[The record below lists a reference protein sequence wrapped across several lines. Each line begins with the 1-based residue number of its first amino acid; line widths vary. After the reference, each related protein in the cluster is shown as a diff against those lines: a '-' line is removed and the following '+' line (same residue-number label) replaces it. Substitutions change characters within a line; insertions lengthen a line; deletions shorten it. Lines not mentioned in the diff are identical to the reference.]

1 MNIAPFLSKALQDQ
15 IALEGIQAEHAVF
28 QSETNNDSSVKYWE
42 KPLGFV
48 EFIHLGEKHILDIYL
63 SSDDDFGTS
72 LVKTTGDK
80 IFIVFNPSDFKN
92 TNYSLAMM
100 AHEIGHYKNKHLD
113 LDLASS
119 VSLYKE
125 EIQKATDNEDQQTV
139 NALVQKAL
147 LEGAYLE
154 KEFEADVSAIEI
166 AGFESVIC
174 MQLETMLSMT
184 NFVTIMEKQNRIKK
198 LYEIRNTINMENVGK
213 DFSIKLYNYTQV

>member
-1 MNIAPFLSKALQDQ
+1 MNIVPFLSKALQDQ
-15 IALEGIQAEHAVF
+15 ITSEGIQAENAIF
-28 QSETNNDSSVKYWE
+28 QSETNNNSSVKFY
-42 KPLGFV
+42 KTPLGFV
-48 EFIHLGEKHILDIYL
+48 EFIHLGEKHTLDFYL
-63 SSDDDFGTS
+63 SSDDNFGTS
-72 LVKTTGDK
+72 LVKTTGDEV
-80 IFIVFNPSDFKN
+80 FIVFNPSDFKN
-92 TNYSLAMM
+92 TNYLLATM

-113 LDLASS
+113 LVSS

-125 EIQKATDNEDQQTV
+125 EIQKATDDEDQQTV
-139 NALVQKAL
+139 NLLIQKAL